1 MRVSYSSSVSLVSFT
16 CDICINFQYCPTHA
30 RTDSAIMIY
39 NFYTRD
45 YPGFVGGYRVT
56 YTALTV
62 DTTSKL
68 TPAVHLVVGGPIVSR
83 ALWVQYLGNP
93 FHDLLARRLDGHT
106 G

>member
-45 YPGFVGGYRVT
+45 YPGFVGGVPGNVYS
-56 YTALTV
+56 AN
-62 DTTSKL
+62 
-68 TPAVHLVVGGPIVSR
+68 SR
-83 ALWVQYLGNP
+83 YYL
-93 FHDLLARRLDGHT
+93 
-106 G
+106 